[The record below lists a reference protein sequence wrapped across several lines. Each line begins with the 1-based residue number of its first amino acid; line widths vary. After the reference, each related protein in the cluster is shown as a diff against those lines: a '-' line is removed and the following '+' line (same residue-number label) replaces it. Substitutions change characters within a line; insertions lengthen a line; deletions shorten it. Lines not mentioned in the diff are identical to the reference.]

1 MVALEALGK
10 TLPSFFFFLTPCYMM
25 RKFGP
30 VIKMNSP
37 IAEE

>member
-1 MVALEALGK
+1 MVALEALRK
-10 TLPSFFFFLTPCYMM
+10 NTALFFFLTPCYMM

-30 VIKMNSP
+30 IIKMNSP